1 MDVDSE
7 KILNFPFKREHIM
20 ILELGKDVLP
30 ILLKELVVVDEMMA
44 LLQEIGRVFEWV
56 EEKL

>member
-20 ILELGKDVLP
+20 ILELGEDVLP
-30 ILLKELVVVDEMMA
+30 ILLKEFVVVGEMMA
-44 LLQEIGRVFEWV
+44 LLQEIGRVFE
-56 EEKL
+56 

>member
-20 ILELGKDVLP
+20 ILELGEDVLP
-30 ILLKELVVVDEMMA
+30 ILLKEFVVVGEMMA
-44 LLQEIGRVFEWV
+44 LFQEIGRVFE
-56 EEKL
+56 